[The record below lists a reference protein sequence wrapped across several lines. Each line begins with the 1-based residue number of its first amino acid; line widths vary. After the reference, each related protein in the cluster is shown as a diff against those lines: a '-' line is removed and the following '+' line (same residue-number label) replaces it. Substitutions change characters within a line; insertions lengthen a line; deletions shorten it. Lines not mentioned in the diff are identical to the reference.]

1 MPTHTAPTKTS
12 NSLRGSILVRL
23 ADTAEDELVYGLTGY
38 AEDPEAS
45 QTILVIDAN
54 TAQLIKIYDNPTLRI
69 NDYGMT
75 YTVVLEGRKVTD
87 VSEILD
93 LSDRGEIRDY
103 LVEKMYPNGC
113 SDYQSVRCFERL
125 FSSLVRRPL
134 M

>member
-1 MPTHTAPTKTS
+1 MPTNTTLTQTPHT
-12 NSLRGSILVRL
+12 LRGSILVRL

-75 YTVVLEGRKVTD
+75 YTVVEEGRTVTD

-103 LVEKMYPNGC
+103 LVKKMYPNGC